1 MVNQY
6 AELDDEN
13 TFYCP
18 RLKQK
23 FKFDHIRQLASK
35 PEPHDSPVEQ
45 NEKWRLSL
53 DNAVNK
59 YVLEHFPNG
68 VSAVYLKDAVMTVCI
83 VSNKYNPTN
92 FWNGRWRSEWKCK
105 VGSSSASG
113 VLRANVHYYED
124 GNVQLNTDKECLLN
138 LPSSNTMQDAVQF
151 AESMVKLIKDAEMEY
166 QTALN
171 ESYVQLA
178 DNTFKSLRR
187 VLPIT
192 RNKLDWN
199 KILNYKIGNSLAAA
213 AK

>member
-1 MVNQY
+1 
-6 AELDDEN
+6 
-13 TFYCP
+13 
-18 RLKQK
+18 
-23 FKFDHIRQLASK
+23 
-35 PEPHDSPVEQ
+35 
-45 NEKWRLSL
+45 
-53 DNAVNK
+53 
-59 YVLEHFPNG
+59 
-68 VSAVYLKDAVMTVCI
+68 
-83 VSNKYNPTN
+83 
-92 FWNGRWRSEWKCK
+92 
-105 VGSSSASG
+105 
-113 VLRANVHYYED
+113 
-124 GNVQLNTDKECLLN
+124 
-138 LPSSNTMQDAVQF
+138 MQDAVQF